1 MSTTQPSNDGTARR
15 LIAFLN
21 AAVRHA
27 LTGSPGYYAWL
38 GALGVGIALGL
49 YTYVQQ
55 LQHGLIITSARHL
68 NPWATLAYAQFP
80 FFDGIA
86 AGAIVVVAIAY
97 VYSRPDFESV
107 AVFGWALA
115 VSGAIVSIASVLSM
129 LGSLERLIYIFPW
142 VGTPNFP
149 MSMLPWDVVVLN
161 GFLAIAL
168 VVPGYVLFKR
178 YHGERPHPWVRYGAF
193 LAVAGA
199 LALQAV
205 VAAIII
211 VNPGRSLWFTA
222 LMVPRFITSAAAAG
236 AALAI
241 LVLLVI
247 RRSAPGTLA
256 LTDIDIQDRTL
267 STLGHVVVVALAL
280 NVFALLSEIFM
291 LTWTGTEHGLTMQ
304 YLLFGLE
311 HGGTTYDM
319 LTPVMWLSIALEVGA
334 VLFLLH
340 PRVRKNVRLLS
351 IGAAGA
357 FLGVFFEKG
366 VILFISV
373 FIVSPLGE
381 VYEPSFTVPEVVMA
395 GSMWAL
401 GALVFTLLAKAAIGI
416 RTRDSTET
424 F

>member
-1 MSTTQPSNDGTARR
+1 MSTPQTSTRSTTRR
-15 LIAFLN
+15 LASFLK
-21 AAVRHA
+21 AGVTHA
-27 LTGSPGYYAWL
+27 LTGSTRYYAWL
-38 GALGVGIALGL
+38 AALAIGIVLGL
-49 YTYVQQ
+49 YTYAQQ
-55 LQHGLIITSARHL
+55 VQHGLIITSARHL

-97 VYSRPDFESV
+97 VYARPDFESV

-129 LGSLERLIYIFPW
+129 LGSLERLVYIFPI

-161 GFLAIAL
+161 GFLLVAL

-178 YHGERPHPWVRYGAF
+178 YHGERPHPWVRYGAY

-211 VNPGRSLWFTA
+211 VNPIRSLWYTA

-236 AALAI
+236 SALAI
-241 LVLLVI
+241 LVLLAI
-247 RRSAPGTLA
+247 RRSASGALA
-256 LTDIDIQDRTL
+256 LTDIDIEDRTL
-267 STLGHVVVVALAL
+267 STLGHVVVIALAV
-280 NVFALLSEIFM
+280 NVFAVLSEIFM

-304 YLLFGLE
+304 YLLFGLD
-311 HGGTTYDM
+311 HAGTTYNM

-334 VLFLLH
+334 LLLLLH
-340 PRVRKNVRLLS
+340 PRARRHIRTLS
-351 IGAAGA
+351 IGAGAA
-357 FLGVFFEKG
+357 FLGVFLEKG

-373 FIVSPLGE
+373 FVVSPLGE

-395 GSMWAL
+395 GAMWAL

-416 RTRDSTET
+416 RTRDSAEN